1 MAVLEALR
9 QRRLPGTGGIAQS
22 RQTVLAALLWL
33 AGFGLAAAWMFG
45 TSGWRGMLA
54 LWGVMA
60 LAALLLMILPGLSRL
75 GWVWAAGLAL
85 VQVLVVV
92 AICGVLEKGAYI
104 AYMLACA
111 GCAGALWRVWAT
123 RGSGPGGEPAAATS
137 PAGELP
143 GALALSCWLAAVA
156 GLLAVALHW
165 GELPALYRAAPV
177 ASMLVLVVLAVVAW
191 RRPGLASAGSPRA
204 AGSLLA
210 AMLVMGSVIG
220 GFGGGDY
227 ISQRLSTGER
237 DVDFRLGHWQRALSW
252 LDGPLDPVFGKG
264 LGRYPSR
271 HLLDGSASDSPGDY
285 RLVRQGADQ
294 HLVLTGGKHEIDWGQ
309 VLRISQR
316 VEGPGGSATV
326 KLRARAD
333 RPVGLHLEVCE
344 KNLLYH
350 GACMFTNVEVKPDA
364 AGWTALMLPMSG
376 GPVTGGSV
384 WLPRPVV
391 FSFGLLSRGGRVEI
405 DDLELLDA
413 AGHTMLHNG
422 SFGEGMARWYFTSD
436 HHHMPWHLKSLPVHV
451 LFDQGWTGAV
461 LLAALTLAAFWRV
474 GFGSARHHALAP
486 VLAGS
491 MTAFL
496 VVGLIDSLLD
506 MPRLTWLFY
515 VLLLVMLLLPPRRP
529 GGAT

>member
-1 MAVLEALR
+1 
-9 QRRLPGTGGIAQS
+9 
-22 RQTVLAALLWL
+22 
-33 AGFGLAAAWMFG
+33 
-45 TSGWRGMLA
+45 
-54 LWGVMA
+54 
-60 LAALLLMILPGLSRL
+60 
-75 GWVWAAGLAL
+75 
-85 VQVLVVV
+85 
-92 AICGVLEKGAYI
+92 
-104 AYMLACA
+104 
-111 GCAGALWRVWAT
+111 
-123 RGSGPGGEPAAATS
+123 
-137 PAGELP
+137 
-143 GALALSCWLAAVA
+143 
-156 GLLAVALHW
+156 
-165 GELPALYRAAPV
+165 
-177 ASMLVLVVLAVVAW
+177 
-191 RRPGLASAGSPRA
+191 
-204 AGSLLA
+204 
-210 AMLVMGSVIG
+210 
-220 GFGGGDY
+220 
-227 ISQRLSTGER
+227 
-237 DVDFRLGHWQRALSW
+237 
-252 LDGPLDPVFGKG
+252 
-264 LGRYPSR
+264 
-271 HLLDGSASDSPGDY
+271 
-285 RLVRQGADQ
+285 
-294 HLVLTGGKHEIDWGQ
+294 
-309 VLRISQR
+309 
-316 VEGPGGSATV
+316 
-326 KLRARAD
+326 
-333 RPVGLHLEVCE
+333 
-344 KNLLYH
+344 
-350 GACMFTNVEVKPDA
+350 
-364 AGWTALMLPMSG
+364 MLPMSG